1 MKSPSSVEPVN
12 QAALRLLA
20 AKEKFMKTIIKFS
33 ALAFALLGT
42 TSLIAADAKEHYTKE
57 CAKCHGAD
65 GKGQTKMGKQSGAKD
80 YTDPKVQAEMDDAKA
95 AKQIKEGM
103 KENGKEKMKAY
114 ADKFS
119 DDDIKALI
127 AHMRTFKK

>member
-1 MKSPSSVEPVN
+1 MRTT
-12 QAALRLLA
+12 LRCATLV
-20 AKEKFMKTIIKFS
+20 FMIAGVATV
-33 ALAFALLGT
+33 T
-42 TSLIAADAKEHYTKE
+42 AADVKENWAKE

-65 GKGQTKMGKQSGAKD
+65 GKGQTKMGRQSGAKD

-95 AKQIKEGM
+95 VVRIKEGM
-103 KENGKEKMKAY
+103 KEGAKEKMKPY

-119 DDDIKALI
+119 DEEIKALV

>member
-1 MKSPSSVEPVN
+1 
-12 QAALRLLA
+12 
-20 AKEKFMKTIIKFS
+20 MKTMIKWGGL
-33 ALAFALLGT
+33 ALALLGT
-42 TSLIAADAKEHYTKE
+42 TALSAADAKDNYTKE
-57 CAKCHGAD
+57 CSKCHGAD

-119 DDDIKALI
+119 DDEIKALI
-127 AHMRTFKK
+127 AYMRAFKK

>member
-1 MKSPSSVEPVN
+1 M
-12 QAALRLLA
+12 AL
-20 AKEKFMKTIIKFS
+20 T
-33 ALAFALLGT
+33 LLGT
-42 TSLIAADAKEHYTKE
+42 SSLLAADAKDNYTKE

-95 AKQIKEGM
+95 VARVKEGL
-103 KENGKEKMKAY
+103 KEGGKEKMKAY

-119 DDDIKALI
+119 EDDIKALV
-127 AHMRTFKK
+127 AYMRSFKK